1 MTSNNKKCFPPKVR
15 ERDLCEMRN
24 ASHNSAGSTAETM
37 TSEGNV
43 TIFPANYYPLL
54 HVKRACLKRG
64 LKVA

>member
-1 MTSNNKKCFPPKVR
+1 MTSNNKKCFPPKVH
-15 ERDLCEMRN
+15 ERDLCEME
-24 ASHNSAGSTAETM
+24 SHNSADSTAKTM
-37 TSEGNV
+37 TSGGNV